1 MKNEKWKIILLFPLI
16 LHAKSFDQLIKLID
30 NSNLVKIYQK
40 NIQIQKE
47 KFNQAKAKN
56 YGKVD
61 LEYDYSHFFENPTVN
76 FDLVS
81 PVAAENAGTAPLY
94 PLIYKEFDTKM
105 KMGDKN
111 NFIGS
116 LVYSYPLFT
125 GFAITEVINIQKLNV
140 IKSKLELDNIKRNL
154 ILKTAKLYAGIYA
167 LNKKIEALKEAEISL
182 LSAKAKAEALF
193 KEGLINK
200 STLDEIDAKCY
211 EINANISKTIAEKKS
226 LLNILSYILNTKIN
240 SVSNIP
246 IEKLKNENILNRPD
260 VKMLETA
267 LKITQ
272 NYIKL
277 VKSNFLP
284 KIYFQAGIK
293 KEATN
298 IGLDKN
304 NYQNVDKSFV
314 ALSFQYNL
322 FKGGEDTSKLQ
333 EAKLAKLKT
342 FIYFRD
348 YLNKVKTTY
357 KNDLLMLKALK
368 KRLFAAKKEIEARK
382 SYYEYIKAKFEQG
395 LADVTD
401 LNSAI
406 AKLAQSK
413 AKKDYI
419 KSQIFFWT
427 LKTNIDGGD

>member
-1 MKNEKWKIILLFPLI
+1 MKNVKWKIVLLFPFI
-16 LHAKSFDQLIKLID
+16 LNAKSFNQLIKLID
-30 NSNLVKIYQK
+30 NSNLIKIYQK

-47 KFNQAKAKN
+47 KLNQTKAKN

-61 LEYDYSHFFENPTVN
+61 LEYDYSHLFENPTVN
-76 FDLVS
+76 FDLLS
-81 PVAAENAGTAPLY
+81 PIAAENAGTSPLY

-105 KMGDKN
+105 RMGDKN

-116 LVYSYPLFT
+116 LIYSYPLFT
-125 GFAITEVINIQKLNV
+125 GFAITEAINIQKLNV
-140 IKSKLELDNIKRNL
+140 IKSKLELSNIKRNL
-154 ILKTAKLYAGIYA
+154 ILNTAKLYAGIYA
-167 LNKKIEALKEAEISL
+167 LNKKIQALKEAKMAL
-182 LSAKAKAEALF
+182 LSAKEKGVALF

-200 STLDEIDAKCY
+200 STLDEIDAKYY
-211 EINANISKTIAEKKS
+211 EINADISKAIAKKKS
-226 LLNILSYILNTKIN
+226 LLNRLSYLLNTKIT
-240 SVSNIP
+240 SIANIP
-246 IEKLKNENILNRPD
+246 NETLKKEDIFNRPD
-260 VKMLETA
+260 VKTLKIT

-272 NYIKL
+272 KYIKL
-277 VKSNFLP
+277 AKSNLLP

-304 NYQNVDKSFV
+304 DYQNVDKSFV

-322 FKGGEDTSKLQ
+322 FNGGEDTSKIE

-348 YLNKVKTTY
+348 YLNKVKTDY
-357 KNDLLMLKALK
+357 KNDLFMLNALK
-368 KRLFAAKKEIEARK
+368 ERLFAAKKEIKARR
-382 SYYEYIKAKFEQG
+382 SFYEYIKAKFNEG

-401 LNSAI
+401 LNDAI
-406 AKLAQSK
+406 AKLAQAK

-419 KSQIFFWT
+419 KSEIFFWI
-427 LKTNIDGGD
+427 LKANIDGGN